1 MMGNREALAA
11 VMPAMLRHEGT
22 WNGVYTTVDIEGNV
36 TDRHQSRV
44 TCEFP
49 DAGPYVYVQK
59 NRFDWDNGDK
69 FETEFGGVLDGDR
82 IRWDNERFTGYGW
95 VTQDDIVLLTLD
107 RNDRPGEQFTEII
120 VLAPDGRSRG
130 RTWHW
135 FREGVLYQRTLCDEH
150 RVST

>member
-1 MMGNREALAA
+1 MGNREALAA

-59 NRFDWDNGDK
+59 NSFDWDKGDK